1 MKDMQPEAEVEA
13 TNAEIIAGET
23 EPVKPYTFRT
33 LSGEDMFLMF
43 RIIGKIG
50 VKEFNACFENDGIKG
65 LVARLMGERMENAGS
80 DEAEET
86 PSVSVTYIS
95 VILEVADV
103 LFNNIAKCENEV
115 FQMLSQTSN
124 LSVEQVKKLP
134 FAQFTGMV
142 IDFIKKEE
150 FRDFIKVVSTLFK

>member
-1 MKDMQPEAEVEA
+1 MKEATIEKMETVQPESEA
-13 TNAEIIAGET
+13 A

-33 LSGEDMFLMF
+33 LCGEDVFLMF

-50 VKEFNACFENDGIKG
+50 VKEFNACFANDGIKH
-65 LVARLMGERMENAGS
+65 LVASMMGEMMANA
-80 DEAEET
+80 EAEDS

-103 LFNNIAKCENEV
+103 IFRNLPKCEGEI

-124 LSVEQVKKLP
+124 LTVAQVKELSL
-134 FAQFTGMV
+134 AQFMEMV

-150 FRDFIKVVSTLFK
+150 FKDFIKVVSKLFK